1 MRYPPCTLR
10 TLLLSS
16 AFLGCIALAACGD
29 WCFSGVINNP
39 NGVII
44 TTKNANPRPT
54 CPPSTIITTMH
65 VAIIKSQLCESCT
78 PSIRAEHISVNLK
91 SIQLHSTSPN
101 SADTPE
107 WIDLAPQLRLQPR
120 QIDLIADSTPLI
132 LVQNALV
139 PVGTYREIRLQ
150 FAPNTSVS
158 SGDTLPAKISCGENR
173 ENCMLMANGNIEQL
187 YFAGEPPELVVPLQ
201 INGSNALAVVP
212 GATLDLRLTLQP
224 HQLSSVSASQGW
236 QVRFTLAGRASIF
249 R

>member
-10 TLLLSS
+10 NLLLSS
-16 AFLGCIALAACGD
+16 AFLACIALAACGD

-44 TTKNANPRPT
+44 TTKNGSPPPT
-54 CPPSTIITTMH
+54 CPPSTIMTTMH

-78 PSIRAEHISVNLK
+78 P
-91 SIQLHSTSPN
+91 

>member
-1 MRYPPCTLR
+1 
-10 TLLLSS
+10 
-16 AFLGCIALAACGD
+16 
-29 WCFSGVINNP
+29 
-39 NGVII
+39 
-44 TTKNANPRPT
+44 
-54 CPPSTIITTMH
+54 MH

-158 SGDTLPAKISCGENR
+158 SGDTLPACGENH

-201 INGSNALAVVP
+201 NQRKQCTRSCAWCYPRSKAHTAAAP
-212 GATLDLRLTLQP
+212 TLLR
-224 HQLSSVSASQGW
+224 VRVARMASP
-236 QVRFTLAGRASIF
+236 LHAGRPRFHISLMPASPACFDFQTLYANPGEEQVAILDGCRIGSYYEPLYRLADITGQSLRVF
-249 R
+249 RVSRV